1 MICAVNSAQT
11 RRRFAAALADPR
23 AAGVT
28 CQLGAMEAVF
38 GPLSGSGWQFYTSG
52 EGETPF
58 ALGVRGQTAL
68 LAGPADAEELAGFL
82 GFLGVCRLRAAGMA
96 PEGWTLRRR
105 YSRMLLPVGEQLPR
119 RELPAAF
126 VLQEH
131 PAVSQVTEF
140 LCQGE
145 SLSRDQQTRDCFYSE
160 TCTLVNHGRALL
172 LAARSRTG
180 EIAATAGAYAIWN
193 KTAYLAGVET
203 RQDARGNGLAG
214 ALVTGLANQLAEQG
228 ILVELLCLPALEEFY
243 RRLGFIKQGEVSSY
257 SPQPDLN

>member
-1 MICAVNSAQT
+1 M
-11 RRRFAAALADPR
+11 
-23 AAGVT
+23 
-28 CQLGAMEAVF
+28 VF
-38 GPLSGSGWQFYTSG
+38 GPLPGSGWQFYTSG

-145 SLSRDQQTRDCFYSE
+145 SLS
-160 TCTLVNHGRALL
+160 
-172 LAARSRTG
+172 
-180 EIAATAGAYAIWN
+180 
-193 KTAYLAGVET
+193 
-203 RQDARGNGLAG
+203 
-214 ALVTGLANQLAEQG
+214 
-228 ILVELLCLPALEEFY
+228 
-243 RRLGFIKQGEVSSY
+243 
-257 SPQPDLN
+257 